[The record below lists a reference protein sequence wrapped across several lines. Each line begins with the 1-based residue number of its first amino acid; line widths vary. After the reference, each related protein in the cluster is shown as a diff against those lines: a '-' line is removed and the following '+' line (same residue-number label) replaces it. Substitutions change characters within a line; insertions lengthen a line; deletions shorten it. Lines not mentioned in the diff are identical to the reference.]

1 MLFLGD
7 YVDRGIF
14 GLECVMLL
22 LAIKINFPKKF
33 IGKYQSF
40 TCANISKLR
49 NLGYKKKFTNIEK
62 GISKFSNLVRVDQT
76 GYDFTYDENGNSIR
90 IELKM
95 GKNLF
100 FKKKDIHATKK
111 FKVKSFLSET
121 KTVEDFKQ
129 IKTFDYMMV
138 IDLTARRVVLVED
151 ETARS
156 LYQDGADGAMI
167 ELKLGD
173 YYQCEI
179 GEVNAILPPTNLSE
193 GINQAIESFL
203 DFWYVPI
210 GELSTGSPK
219 PPESVPY

>member
-1 MLFLGD
+1 M
-7 YVDRGIF
+7 
-14 GLECVMLL
+14 
-22 LAIKINFPKKF
+22 
-33 IGKYQSF
+33 
-40 TCANISKLR
+40 
-49 NLGYKKKFTNIEK
+49 TNIIDHLETGVNWNKVFGVVDSLYSDKGFSSNADNFARATTVEK
-62 GISKFSNLVRVDQT
+62 ALAKFSNLVRVDQT
-76 GYDFTYDENGNSIR
+76 GYDFVYEQDGNLIR

-100 FKKKDIHATKK
+100 FKRKDIHATKK

-121 KTVEDFKQ
+121 KTVEDFKE

-151 ETARS
+151 EMARS

-179 GEVNAILPPTNLSE
+179 GQVNAISPTCLLSDV
-193 GINQAIESFL
+193 INEAVDRYL
-203 DFWYVPI
+203 DF
-210 GELSTGSPK
+210 
-219 PPESVPY
+219 